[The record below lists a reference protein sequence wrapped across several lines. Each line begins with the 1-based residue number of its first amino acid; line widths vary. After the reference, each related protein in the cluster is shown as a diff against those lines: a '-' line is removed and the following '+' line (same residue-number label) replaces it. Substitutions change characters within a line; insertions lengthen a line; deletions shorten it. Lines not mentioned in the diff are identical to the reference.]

1 MQDASTTA
9 PRPPDPATEP
19 FAALERELR
28 LIIRRAQ
35 SSSAQ
40 TARRVHPELE
50 ASAYPLLAHIAMH
63 PGTRGSDLAA
73 HFGVGRATISRQLS
87 RLVELGLVHREVDPE
102 DTRGQRI
109 TLTDDGAERFEHA
122 RAARIAMFEHA
133 LAGWDVGD
141 VRRLAEL
148 LHNYSEDFVRWRDTH
163 E

>member
-1 MQDASTTA
+1 MRAAADTPTDH
-9 PRPPDPATEP
+9 PDPVTDP
-19 FAALERELR
+19 FGALERELR

-40 TARRVHPELE
+40 TAKRVHPELE
-50 ASAYPLLAHIAMH
+50 ASAYPLLAHISQH

-87 RLVELGLVHREVDPE
+87 RLVELGLVHREVDPD

-109 TLTDDGAERFEHA
+109 TLTEDGNARFERA
-122 RAARIAMFEHA
+122 RASRIGMFEQA
-133 LAGWDVGD
+133 LAGWDRAD
-141 VRRLAEL
+141 VAQLATL
-148 LHNYSEDFVRWRDTH
+148 LHRYSEDYVRWRDTH